1 VFIQK
6 PLLKEIAVLSI
17 IIAVF
22 HYLCLVLFLYWT
34 VWWSDIVMHFL
45 GGLIIGL
52 ISIFIFYT
60 SGLINLKKENTLIV
74 FITTIGFVLI
84 VGMSWELWE
93 IFAGLTSILKDQT
106 DTIIDL
112 IMDIVGAL
120 ASIFYFKN
128 KTWIQN

>member
-1 VFIQK
+1 
-6 PLLKEIAVLSI
+6 
-17 IIAVF
+17 
-22 HYLCLVLFLYWT
+22 
-34 VWWSDIVMHFL
+34 MHFL

-60 SGLINLKKENTLIV
+60 SGLVNLKKENTLIV

-84 VGMSWELWE
+84 VGMGWELWE
-93 IFAGLTSILKDQT
+93 IFVGFTSILKDQT

-112 IMDIVGAL
+112 IMDTVGAL